1 MSVSIK
7 ASEQE
12 NMPMQAASLTA
23 ATIHDIAESAAYA
36 AAKNP
41 NIAPADVYPHFYQAL
56 SKHAGVV
63 VKHEAAAADD
73 ALEMLGVLHAAR
85 VALDNCVQVFS
96 NDLAGLKLIQPELK
110 CASQALATV
119 EASIE
124 QLSKSI
130 TVPFSLSDQLNQ
142 IEGRFPY
149 DDAPL
154 TTEQSAALKAKLKAE
169 FPAPLICFA
178 CQSMGI
184 RWGAL

>member
-1 MSVSIK
+1 
-7 ASEQE
+7 
-12 NMPMQAASLTA
+12 MQAASLTA
-23 ATIHDIAESAAYA
+23 ATIHDIAESAAHA

-41 NIAPADVYPHFYQAL
+41 NIAPADVYPHFYRAL

-63 VKHEAAAADD
+63 VKHEAAED
-73 ALEMLGVLHAAR
+73 ALEMLGVLQAAR

-96 NDLAGLKLIQPELK
+96 NDLSGLQLIQPELK

-119 EASIE
+119 EASIDR
-124 QLSKSI
+124 LSKSI
-130 TVPFSLSDQLNQ
+130 PVPVTLSDQLNQ

-169 FPAPLICFA
+169 FPAPLIRFA
-178 CQSMGI
+178 CHSMGI
-184 RWGAL
+184 RWESQ

>member
-1 MSVSIK
+1 
-7 ASEQE
+7 
-12 NMPMQAASLTA
+12 MQAASLTA

-41 NIAPADVYPHFYQAL
+41 RIAPADVYPHFYLAL
-56 SKHAGVV
+56 SKHAGAG
-63 VKHEAAAADD
+63 VKHEAADE
-73 ALEMLGVLHAAR
+73 ALEMLGVLQAAR

-96 NDLAGLKLIQPELK
+96 NDLAGLQLIQPELK

-130 TVPFSLSDQLNQ
+130 PVPFTLSDQLNQ
-142 IEGRFPY
+142 IDARFPY

-154 TTEQSAALKAKLKAE
+154 TAEQIDVLKAKVKAE
-169 FPAPLICFA
+169 FPASLIRFA

-184 RWGAL
+184 RWESL